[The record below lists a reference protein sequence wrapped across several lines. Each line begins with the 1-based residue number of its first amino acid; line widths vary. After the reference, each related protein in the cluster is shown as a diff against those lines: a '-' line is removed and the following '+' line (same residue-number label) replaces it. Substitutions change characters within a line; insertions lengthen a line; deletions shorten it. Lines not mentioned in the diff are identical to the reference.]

1 MLLKS
6 SVVAFFCWRAIEG
19 LMPVVGGLVPIQVAL
34 EIGIDAATGLMRD
47 AALAGLVAFT
57 SLIVLNAL
65 LQGWA

>member
-1 MLLKS
+1 
-6 SVVAFFCWRAIEG
+6 
-19 LMPVVGGLVPIQVAL
+19 MPTRRHPLV
-34 EIGIDAATGLMRD
+34 T